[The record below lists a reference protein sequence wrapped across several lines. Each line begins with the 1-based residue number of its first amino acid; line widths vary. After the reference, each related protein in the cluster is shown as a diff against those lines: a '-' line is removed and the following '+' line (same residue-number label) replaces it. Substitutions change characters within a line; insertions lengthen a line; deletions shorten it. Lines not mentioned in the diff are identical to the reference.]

1 MIYLSLPTGA
11 TYGWG
16 VCGKYISQEMARIA
30 PVKLLTGAFTA
41 ESVGDEL
48 DYDALTRLL
57 PGPDDLAQMK
67 RPDGQL
73 RVDGPLLT
81 AIDTIQL
88 TPRVPN
94 LRGTWTVGYTF
105 YEDRLITPEG
115 MKNARECYDHI
126 VAGSSACEERLRAA
140 GLENVSTVIQGIDP
154 TIFHPLSIERR
165 YFSDRF
171 VVFSGGK
178 LELRKGQDVVVRA
191 YKVLQDKHP
200 DVMLVTA
207 WNNPWPK
214 TMESMR
220 SSRLVRFEVTKT
232 EHAALVNEFL
242 SQNGIDVTRTLHIP
256 ARPNVAMA
264 RIYRETDVG
273 LFPNR
278 CEGGTNLVL
287 MEYMACGKPVIASYS
302 TGHRDVLTDANSIP
316 LKHLRPINVLREEQ
330 VVAVWDEPD
339 LDETVAA
346 LEYAYAQRGAI
357 AALGR
362 QAGQDLQQFTWRHTA
377 QGLYERLLGGG
388 DTS

>member
-1 MIYLSLPTGA
+1 
-11 TYGWG
+11 
-16 VCGKYISQEMARIA
+16 
-30 PVKLLTGAFTA
+30 
-41 ESVGDEL
+41 
-48 DYDALTRLL
+48 
-57 PGPDDLAQMK
+57 
-67 RPDGQL
+67 
-73 RVDGPLLT
+73 
-81 AIDTIQL
+81 
-88 TPRVPN
+88 
-94 LRGTWTVGYTF
+94 
-105 YEDRLITPEG
+105 
-115 MKNARECYDHI
+115 
-126 VAGSSACEERLRAA
+126 
-140 GLENVSTVIQGIDP
+140 
-154 TIFHPLSIERR
+154 
-165 YFSDRF
+165 
-171 VVFSGGK
+171 
-178 LELRKGQDVVVRA
+178 
-191 YKVLQDKHP
+191 
-200 DVMLVTA
+200 MLVTA